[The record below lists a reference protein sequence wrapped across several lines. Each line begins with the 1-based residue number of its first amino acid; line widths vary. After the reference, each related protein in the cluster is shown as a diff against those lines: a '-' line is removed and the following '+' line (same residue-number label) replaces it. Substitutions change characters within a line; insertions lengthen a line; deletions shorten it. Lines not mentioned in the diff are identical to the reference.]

1 MTTPSIPPLRL
12 LIQCPDRPGI
22 VAAVSKFLFEHGAN
36 IVQADQYSTAFEG
49 DGAAGRFFLR
59 VEFEATGLDASVE
72 TLTARFASEVA
83 TPFAMEW
90 RLSGDHRPRVAL
102 MASRTDHCLLELLW
116 RWRRHELVID
126 IPLVISNHEALRADV
141 EAFGL
146 PFHVLPVTSA
156 TKAQQE
162 TAIRALLQQANVD
175 LVVLARYMQIL
186 SGEFIAEYP
195 ARIINIH
202 HSFLPA
208 FAGASPYRQAFARG
222 VKLIGATAHF
232 VTEELDAGPIIAQ
245 DVTPV
250 DHTFTPERMA
260 QAGRDVEKLVL
271 ARAVR
276 LVLEERVFLHGPR
289 AVVFG

>member
-1 MTTPSIPPLRL
+1 VLSA
-12 LIQCPDRPGI
+12 
-22 VAAVSKFLFEHGAN
+22 AAV
-36 IVQADQYSTAFEG
+36 
-49 DGAAGRFFLR
+49 
-59 VEFEATGLDASVE
+59 
-72 TLTARFASEVA
+72 
-83 TPFAMEW
+83 
-90 RLSGDHRPRVAL
+90 
-102 MASRTDHCLLELLW
+102 
-116 RWRRHELVID
+116 
-126 IPLVISNHEALRADV
+126 
-141 EAFGL
+141 
-146 PFHVLPVTSA
+146 
-156 TKAQQE
+156 
-162 TAIRALLQQANVD
+162 
-175 LVVLARYMQIL
+175 ARYRD
-186 SGEFIAEYP
+186 
-195 ARIINIH
+195 RIVTIH